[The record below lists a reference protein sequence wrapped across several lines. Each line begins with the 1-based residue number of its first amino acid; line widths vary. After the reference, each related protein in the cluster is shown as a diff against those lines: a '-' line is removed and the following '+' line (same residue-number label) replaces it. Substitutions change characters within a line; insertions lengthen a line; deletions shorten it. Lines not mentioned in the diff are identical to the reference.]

1 VRPLRDRL
9 PALLLVLVMATGN
22 VALCQGWEPT
32 REARMACCAE
42 GASCPMRKAAVDTH
56 TSRRQVS
63 QADADRCCASSEQD
77 EAAPSAAYAL
87 SAAVALAPVTLPA
100 IAGAFLW
107 QRVSWPPEPPPPP
120 RSVSRHLLLSVFLL

>member
-1 VRPLRDRL
+1 VRPLFDRL
-9 PALLLVLVMATGN
+9 PALILVLAMAAGN

-42 GASCPMRKAAVDTH
+42 GVSCPMRKAAVDTH

-77 EAAPSAAYAL
+77 DAAPSATYVL
-87 SAAVALAPVTLPA
+87 SASVALAPVTLPA
-100 IAGAFLW
+100 MDVAFLW
-107 QRVSWPPEPPPPP
+107 QRASWPPEPPPPSQ
-120 RSVSRHLLLSVFLL
+120 SVARHLLLSVFLL